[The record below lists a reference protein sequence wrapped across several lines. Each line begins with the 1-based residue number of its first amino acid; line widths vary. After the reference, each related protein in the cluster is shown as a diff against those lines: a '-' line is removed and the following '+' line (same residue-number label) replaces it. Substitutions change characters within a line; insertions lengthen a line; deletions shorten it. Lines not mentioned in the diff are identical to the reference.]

1 MQQNNQ
7 LIADL
12 EYELVSNMNANEQV
26 TQKIAD
32 MEAKYDKTNQ
42 ENAEYQ
48 IEITKLEQNIRDI
61 EH

>member
-48 IEITKLEQNIRDI
+48 IEITKLEQNVRDI